1 MRRDTTQTEGF
12 TVASMVSG
20 CISQPRFPKDHAKP
34 NTMSLLPMM
43 PMKVAAD
50 DASGAPQTP
59 LPPIPMPPP
68 GAMPP
73 PSVPPAMPPPPMM
86 PPAAGPAPMGPG
98 PMGPPPQSPMQ
109 MGPIDPKSI
118 QTRTQ
123 DDGTIVGFVPLPDG
137 SEHIV
142 GVHPPFKLPKGQ
154 KPGAAGQ
161 GAPPMD
167 LSRAALP
174 Q

>member
-1 MRRDTTQTEGF
+1 M
-12 TVASMVSG
+12 
-20 CISQPRFPKDHAKP
+20 
-34 NTMSLLPMM
+34 LPLPPTSM

-50 DASGAPQTP
+50 DASGAPP
-59 LPPIPMPPP
+59 LNLPPLPMPPE

-73 PSVPPAMPPPPMM
+73 PSAPPAMPPLPSAPAPMPPNPMPPMG
-86 PPAAGPAPMGPG
+86 AGPAPMA
-98 PMGPPPQSPMQ
+98 PMP
-109 MGPIDPKSI
+109 GPIDPSAI

-123 DDGTIVGFVPLPDG
+123 DDGTIVGYVPLPDG

-154 KPGAAGQ
+154 KPAA

-174 Q
+174 PQ